1 MCSKILYHGSLD
13 IVTEPVI
20 RATKFYK
27 DFGWG
32 FYCTDIKKQADKWAI
47 RRSSEKGV
55 VNIYRYTANTNLK
68 ILKFEGLTNEWLDF
82 IASCRAGNQ
91 HDYDIVEGAM
101 ADDVVWDWVSDFLE
115 GTISRV
121 AFWELVKFR
130 HPTHQISFHTP
141 KALQC
146 LKYIGHEFITGVD
159 NNANK

>member
-1 MCSKILYHGSLD
+1 MNSKILYHGSLD
-13 IVTEPVI
+13 IVTEPII

-32 FYCTDIKKQADKWAI
+32 FYCTDIKKQANKWAI

-55 VNIYRYTANTNLK
+55 VNIYEYTANTNLK
-68 ILKFEGLTNEWLDF
+68 ILKFEGLTDEWLDF
-82 IASCRAGNQ
+82 IASCRSGNQ
-91 HDYDIVEGAM
+91 HSYDIVEGAM
-101 ADDVVWDWVSDFLE
+101 ADDAVWDWVSDFLE
-115 GTISRV
+115 GTISRA

-146 LKYIGHEFITGVD
+146 LKYIGYEFITGVD
-159 NNANK
+159 NNENK

>member
-1 MCSKILYHGSLD
+1 MVSKILYHGSLE
-13 IVTEPVI
+13 IVTEPVV

-32 FYCTDIKKQADKWAI
+32 FYCTDVKKQAYKWVI
-47 RRSSEKGV
+47 RRISEKGV
-55 VNIYRYTANTNLK
+55 VNFYSYVENTDLK
-68 ILKFEGLTNEWLDF
+68 ILKFEGLTDEWLDF

-101 ADDVVWDWVSDFLE
+101 ADDVIWDWVSDFLD
-115 GTISRV
+115 GTVSRT

-141 KALQC
+141 RALQC
-146 LKYIGHEFITGVD
+146 LKYTGYEFITGVD
-159 NNANK
+159 DNENK